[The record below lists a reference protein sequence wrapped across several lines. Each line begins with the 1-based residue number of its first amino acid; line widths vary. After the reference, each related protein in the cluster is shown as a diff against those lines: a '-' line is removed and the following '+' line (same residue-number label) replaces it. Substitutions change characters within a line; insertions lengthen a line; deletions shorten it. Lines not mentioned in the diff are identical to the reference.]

1 MSVTTSSA
9 RDSSGGAVA
18 PGFPAQ
24 LWRRD
29 LAHYPESSGRRYGY
43 LAIVVL
49 TTIILYYQLYIQGGV
64 ATSII
69 AHFGFSF
76 LYFVYISVIGNFVGA
91 FASLLAGLADRWG
104 RANLVVY
111 GVLVTSVLVLILP
124 SAGGP
129 VSYTVLVAAISF
141 VEGIVLVA
149 TPALVR
155 DFSPQLGRATAMG
168 YWTMGPVIGSLVV
181 TSVTSST
188 LSFSTWQDEVR
199 YSGYAGIVVFLIALF
214 GLRELSPRLR
224 DQIMVS
230 LSDRLLIEARAKGL
244 DLTKLD
250 GQWRQMLRL
259 DVIGPAFGVAV
270 FLLLYYS
277 AVGIFV
283 IYFATNFGFSEQAT
297 NGLLNWYWIS
307 NAVAL
312 LVAGLL
318 SDRLRV
324 RKPFMIVGGVGSV
337 IMTVI
342 FASLATQPT
351 TSPATFAWVFVGMSV
366 CGGIAYAPWMASF
379 TETVERHNPAATA
392 TGLAVWGWIVRIV
405 VAVSTIFIPIVVSAV
420 NPLVEHGA
428 EVSAAAKEAGPAL
441 AIVQAHPQLFAEL
454 GKYPANAVPPEVL
467 QRAVTEVSPADL
479 AAVAKVAPQLKVLQE
494 HGTEVAAAA
503 AAGPGQ
509 WQAWWYVCLAG
520 QVVFLAFVFVMS
532 GRWSPRKAKSDA
544 EAHRLAVEREMAAL
558 NAG

>member
-1 MSVTTSSA
+1 MSLTTSSPNT
-9 RDSSGGAVA
+9 DSPEVS
-18 PGFPAQ
+18 PGFPAL

-69 AHFGFSF
+69 SHFGFSF
-76 LYFVYISVIGNFVGA
+76 LSFVYISVIGNFVGA

-111 GVLVTSVLVLILP
+111 GVLVTSVLVLFLP
-124 SAGGP
+124 SADGP
-129 VSYTVLVAAISF
+129 VSYTVLVSAISF

-181 TSVTSST
+181 TSVTSAT

-199 YSGYAGIVVFLIALF
+199 YSGYAGLVVFVIALF

-230 LSDRLLIEARAKGL
+230 LADRLLIEARAKGL
-244 DLTKLD
+244 DLAKLN
-250 GQWRQMLRL
+250 GQWKQMMRL

-270 FLLLYYS
+270 FLLLYYA

-283 IYFATNFGFSEQAT
+283 IYFATNYGFTEQHT
-297 NGLLNWYWIS
+297 NALLNWYWIA

-312 LVAGLL
+312 VVAGLL

-324 RKPFMIVGGVGSV
+324 RKPFMLVGGV
-337 IMTVI
+337 
-342 FASLATQPT
+342 ASLVMT
-351 TSPATFAWVFVGMSV
+351 ATFAMLATRPDTSSTTFTWVFVGIAV
-366 CGGIAYAPWMASF
+366 FGGLAYAPWMASF

-405 VAVSTIFIPIVVSAV
+405 VAVSTIFLPIVVSAV

-428 EVSAAAKEAGPAL
+428 QVAAASKEAGPAL
-441 AIVQAHPQLFAEL
+441 AIVQAHPQVFAEL
-454 GKYPANAVPPEVL
+454 AKYPPTAVPPDVLARAAGEVG
-467 QRAVTEVSPADL
+467 QADL
-479 AAVAKVAPQLKVLQE
+479 ATVAAAAPQLKVLQE

-509 WQAWWYVCLAG
+509 WQTWWWICFGG
-520 QVVFLAFVFVMS
+520 QVVFIGFVFVMA
-532 GRWSPRKAKSDA
+532 GRWSPRKAAEDA
-544 EAHRLAVEREMAAL
+544 EAHRLAVQREIAAL
-558 NAG
+558 DT